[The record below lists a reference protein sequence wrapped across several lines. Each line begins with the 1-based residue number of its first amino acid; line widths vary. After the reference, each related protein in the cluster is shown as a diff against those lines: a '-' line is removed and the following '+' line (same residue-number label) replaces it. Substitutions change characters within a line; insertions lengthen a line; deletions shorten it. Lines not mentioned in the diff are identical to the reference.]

1 MSDHFGCRTAW
12 SNLDATWITAC
23 DVEGHKRPR
32 ISNHCKPTTSNLEN
46 YDHGQPLVLGNHDVF
61 LDAQEI
67 MDLSPIFWRFLVC
80 VWKIKTLRFFSLR
93 AANPVARCLLRKGCV
108 TTNLA
113 ESCGKAAALYSTGT
127 GAWRSG
133 PKYFTG
139 PPKKSTCRDFS
150 IS

>member
-12 SNLDATWITAC
+12 SNLNATWITAC
-23 DVEGHKRPR
+23 DLEGRKRPR

-46 YDHGQPLVLGNHDVF
+46 YDHGHPLVLANHDF
-61 LDAQEI
+61 FWDAQEI
-67 MDLSPIFWRFLVC
+67 VDLSPIFWSVFEKSRLC
-80 VWKIKTLRFFSLR
+80 AFFFLR

-113 ESCGKAAALYSTGT
+113 ESCGEAAALYSTGT
-127 GAWRSG
+127 GALRSG

-150 IS
+150 VS